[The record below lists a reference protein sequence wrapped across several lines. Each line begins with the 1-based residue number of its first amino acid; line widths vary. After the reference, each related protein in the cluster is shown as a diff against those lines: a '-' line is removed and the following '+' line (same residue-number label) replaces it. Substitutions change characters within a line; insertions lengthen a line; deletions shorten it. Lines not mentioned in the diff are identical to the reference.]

1 MNSSDFLKIY
11 DIALASVLE
20 PDVDF
25 HYRSICR
32 WYSEHF
38 HTPLHV
44 VEKEL
49 PIQYV
54 VKHYYEAQISSAE
67 EEEIEAMI
75 EKSLNPDWNQDEEED
90 IQRFIEEVEREEK
103 IKKSGIKK
111 QEKESS
117 KGKSEASG
125 ALEAKVEKTYE
136 EPPPPE
142 ADSDPD
148 SFMDLTSVLGDQD
161 DDSSFDQD

>member
-20 PDVDF
+20 PDVNF

-38 HTPLHV
+38 HTPLHI
-44 VEKEL
+44 VEKDL

-54 VKHYYEAQISSAE
+54 VAHYYEAQISSADE
-67 EEEIEAMI
+67 EDLEGMI
-75 EKSLNPDWNQDEEED
+75 AKSLNPGWNQDEEED
-90 IQRFIEEVEREEK
+90 IQRFIEEIEREEK
-103 IKKSGIKK
+103 IKKSGTKK
-111 QEKESS
+111 VEKQSSES
-117 KGKSEASG
+117 KPEASG

-142 ADSDPD
+142 ADSNPD
-148 SFMDLTSVLGDQD
+148 SFVDLTSVFGDHD
-161 DDSSFDQD
+161 DDSSFD